1 MCQTAKAVIASQG
14 GSFIDDLTC
23 YATNLTADDLGT
35 VITEYTASN
44 IRNAS
49 GTKEQALRH
58 KFEIQN
64 DLITNGNSLY
74 GELVEYGSV
83 AIRTDYL
90 GNREL
95 VKGGVYNYNGKNRNA
110 VTGIAY
116 QKGTIDKVFADTGD
130 TKIFTAALTGIG
142 KTSSG
147 TYNAF
152 GNSYTVRNY
161 VIFRDRNTG
170 KETIVYGASV
180 TGCVFDVMRLIMEG
194 DTTSN
199 DYKSLTTLFND
210 NPEQKSAYEAW
221 LANQ

>member
-1 MCQTAKAVIASQG
+1 M
-14 GSFIDDLTC
+14 
-23 YATNLTADDLGT
+23 
-35 VITEYTASN
+35 
-44 IRNAS
+44 
-49 GTKEQALRH
+49 
-58 KFEIQN
+58 
-64 DLITNGNSLY
+64 
-74 GELVEYGSV
+74 VEYGSV

-110 VTGIAY
+110 VTGVAY
-116 QKGTIDKVFADTGD
+116 NKDEGINKIYIENENSI
-130 TKIFTAALTGIG
+130 IFTAALTGIG

-147 TYNAF
+147 TKYNAF

-170 KETIVYGASV
+170 KDTIVYGASV